1 MAHRQTNRG
10 GPPIQYRYD
19 LTLCDSIHHDHEG
32 PYEHHRYTS
41 EQQMADEAIRLLR
54 AISRRLDAKTDA
66 FIEAQ
71 RPRVADTE
79 RETIARR
86 YALTSPTLPAHA
98 GRSEYAYKTDGGN
111 SLPIR

>member
-1 MAHRQTNRG
+1 
-10 GPPIQYRYD
+10 
-19 LTLCDSIHHDHEG
+19 
-32 PYEHHRYTS
+32 
-41 EQQMADEAIRLLR
+41 MADEAIRLLR

-66 FIEAQ
+66 FIEVQ